1 MSSNEIKK
9 NYRIKT
15 VLLGESG
22 VGKSCI
28 ILRYINDIFS
38 FNHVSTIL
46 STYSSKTIIINN
58 TEITFDIWDTA
69 GQEKF
74 RSIAKINYKDAA
86 VVILVLDITS
96 NYSFQSIK
104 DYWYPQIKQNAPEN
118 AIIALVIAKC
128 DIKENQEV
136 DPDEVENY
144 ASSIDALFKLTSS
157 LENTGI
163 NELFE
168 EIGKKILSVDNF
180 LGTIIERSK
189 TKLTSKMDEDST
201 ELFSENTTE
210 KKKIDNKNSKK
221 KKDRCC

>member
-46 STYSSKTIIINN
+46 STYSSKTIKINN

-180 LGTIIERSK
+180 LGTIIER

-201 ELFSENTTE
+201 DLFSENTTE